1 MHRPADR
8 YHPTARYPRHMT
20 SEHASQELPEEP
32 LPPAMKPERPRDE
45 FGRPLPPGESNRL
58 DLPYFDEMTL
68 EECHEEAIRLFNT
81 GNYFGAH
88 EAWETCWGY
97 AKGTDEE
104 EFFKGLAQLGA
115 GYTHWMRGNPHGVVA
130 LLGRAAARI
139 EDRGPTH
146 RGIDAVTFRER
157 LDRLIATARRYESHI
172 DPLPALVA
180 EPVPL
185 ADDDSADDGADG

>member
-1 MHRPADR
+1 MTAPNEPAND
-8 YHPTARYPRHMT
+8 
-20 SEHASQELPEEP
+20 PENDLNPDGP

-45 FGRPLPPGESNRL
+45 LGRPLPAGEPNRL
-58 DLPYFDEMTL
+58 ELPYFDEMTL
-68 EECHEEAIRLFNT
+68 EECHEEAIRLFDA

-115 GYTHWMRGNPHGVVA
+115 GYTHWMRGNAHGAAA

-139 EDRGPTH
+139 EDRGPRH
-146 RGIDAVTFRER
+146 RGIDAATFRAR
-157 LDRLIATARRYESHI
+157 LDRLIATAQRYESHI
-172 DPLPALVA
+172 DPLPALAA
-180 EPVPL
+180 EPVPRS
-185 ADDDSADDGADG
+185 D